1 METRGRRGEERDE
14 EGLHPWVLVVCLL
27 LAATACLLLLSFTI
41 RVMSE
46 EPAKRISPAREQPV
60 R

>member
-1 METRGRRGEERDE
+1 MATRRHPGEERDE
-14 EGLHPWVLVVCLL
+14 EGLHLWVLVVCLL
-27 LAATACLLLLSFTI
+27 LAAAACLLLLSFTI

-46 EPAKRISPAREQPV
+46 EPAKRISPATTAV